1 MIYSMAK
8 VKLTPKDRKSIVARV
23 DAGEKQADVARDF
36 GITQGYLS
44 KIVKQSKIN
53 STEIESSAKPVNLSD
68 KTPDQL
74 INRYR
79 EIHREMMRH
88 NGELQQRLAEA
99 DGLQLSIEAESQKDE
114 SVRDEGWILAQK
126 RRLTWCLD
134 TTVTGYALAGLYQ
147 EASAIL
153 HAFVKRGVTLPYS
166 VSIFKGLAP
175 ASKMES
181 STPH

>member
-36 GITQGYLS
+36 DITQGYLS

-53 STEIESSAKPVNLSD
+53 STEIESSAKPVDLSD
-68 KTPDQL
+68 RTEEQL
-74 INRYR
+74 CNRYR
-79 EIHREMMRH
+79 EIHREMIRH
-88 NGELQQRLAEA
+88 NGEVQQRLAEV

-114 SVRDEGWILAQK
+114 SVRDDVWILAQR

-134 TTVTGYALAGLYQ
+134 TATTGYALLGLYQ
-147 EASAIL
+147 ESVAIL
-153 HAFVKRGVTLPYS
+153 GAFVKRGVTLPYS
-166 VSIFKGLAP
+166 VFIFKALAP
-175 ASKMES
+175 ASKME
-181 STPH
+181 